1 MKRLVSLVLLLALLS
16 TSVCYAASK
25 EVRVYL
31 NGLNV
36 YFPDTKPYI
45 NSVGRTMVPMR
56 AVFEKMGAKVDW
68 IDKEKAAVYR
78 LGDKEVKIRIG
89 EKRALV
95 NGRYVDIDSAA
106 ELKGARTLVP
116 LRFISETLG
125 AVVKWD
131 EKSWSVFIT
140 TSKEQPLM
148 KTVEEIK
155 NSSNLKTVYVNVG
168 SIENEEVAKGE
179 RVYVDI
185 MIMLPDVWGP
195 SNVKPLEEQ
204 YKDAR
209 KVLLHFVDEKTADE
223 VIAYV
228 KQMDT
233 KRKELP
239 FKSFY
244 YGNWR
249 IEAGGNLGN
258 CPLIRI
264 WVR

>member
-1 MKRLVSLVLLLALLS
+1 MRKFLSCLLIIFLLGS
-16 TSVCYAASK
+16 NIAFGAQK
-25 EVRVYL
+25 EVRVYV
-31 NGLNV
+31 NGVNV
-36 YFPDTKPYI
+36 YFADVKPYI
-45 NSVGRTMVPMR
+45 NSAGRTMVPMR
-56 AVFEKMGAKVDW
+56 KVFEEMGAKVDW
-68 IDKEKAAVYR
+68 IDKEKAAVYK
-78 LGDKEVKIRIG
+78 LGGKEVKIRIG

-95 NGRYVDIDSAA
+95 NGKYVDIDSAA
-106 ELKGARTLVP
+106 ELKNARTLVP

-125 AVVKWD
+125 ATVKWD

-148 KTVEEIK
+148 KTIEEIK
-155 NSSNLKTVYVNVG
+155 NSSNLKTIYVDVG
-168 SIENEEVAKGE
+168 SIEDEEVQRGE
-179 RVYVDI
+179 KLYVDI

-204 YKDAR
+204 YRDAK

-228 KQMDT
+228 RQKDT

-249 IEAGGNLGN
+249 IEAGGSLGN
-258 CPLIRI
+258 SPLIEV